1 MTWQNPSVASRPK
14 CCKNIGEEDS
24 HRPLQTL
31 GYIMHSIELI
41 LVLYPGLRPACQE
54 AHPCPL
60 NVLTLLLCLDF
71 KGFIDL
77 KEQRWQDIFSK
88 AIVGLL
94 HFELNKFLSG
104 WTSTHKPLFGLVS
117 SDRRS
122 CSCDAPIL
130 VQQSNFLIFS
140 LSLRFTIKLP
150 HSMNVQENCCNQFIM
165 V

>member
-14 CCKNIGEEDS
+14 CCKNIGEEDRDS

-94 HFELNKFLSG
+94 HFELNKFLSAAEHRR
-104 WTSTHKPLFGLVS
+104 TSLCSVLLALTGGLVAVMPQYWS
-117 SDRRS
+117 NKATFWYFHSASDSR
-122 CSCDAPIL
+122 
-130 VQQSNFLIFS
+130 
-140 LSLRFTIKLP
+140 
-150 HSMNVQENCCNQFIM
+150 
-165 V
+165 